1 MRPSIKKKKIK
12 KWAEDLNRHL
22 SKNIQLAKGHMKR
35 CLTSLIIRMQNK
47 TPMGYHLTVIRMA
60 IMKNLLTINAGE
72 GVDKRESSYTVG
84 GNVN

>member
-1 MRPSIKKKKIK
+1 
-12 KWAEDLNRHL
+12 
-22 SKNIQLAKGHMKR
+22 
-35 CLTSLIIRMQNK
+35 MQNK